1 MPPPESAVY
10 ERGDALDELG
20 SSTAKSPPVS
30 SDPTDHRLVERSDV
44 YEFSED
50 EHWAWL
56 MSLMEDGTELNQH
69 LDDLLDRVY
78 ACDPSF
84 YNLQGRRRLRGLL
97 DELNEARTY
106 VQAYERDVEELTYVF
121 AKTGQIENTASSGA
135 ELTLSSVKSTY
146 DRAYDLCLYKLDR
159 MSNGWITAS
168 NFLISIVMLVV
179 TILFWMEFR

>member
-1 MPPPESAVY
+1 MSPSDAAVY
-10 ERGDALDELG
+10 ERGDALNDVRR
-20 SSTAKSPPVS
+20 SSEDAPASEPP
-30 SDPTDHRLVERSDV
+30 LVDRIDV

-56 MSLMEDGTELNQH
+56 LSLMDDGAELNKH
-69 LDDLLDRVY
+69 LGRLLDRVY

-84 YNLQGRRRLRGLL
+84 YNLRGRRRLRSLL
-97 DELNEARTY
+97 DDLNEARTS
-106 VQAYERDVEELTYVF
+106 VQAYERDIEELAFVF
-121 AKTGQIENTASSGA
+121 AKTGKIENTAASGA
-135 ELTLSSVKSTY
+135 ELTLSSVKATY

-168 NFLISIVMLVV
+168 NFLISIIMLVV

>member
-1 MPPPESAVY
+1 MSPSESAVY
-10 ERGDALDELG
+10 ERGDALDELEL
-20 SSTAKSPPVS
+20 STENDALP
-30 SDPTDHRLVERSDV
+30 DHRLVERSDV
-44 YEFSED
+44 YEFTED

-56 MSLMEDGTELNQH
+56 MSIMEDGAELNQH
-69 LDDLLDRVY
+69 LGDLLDRVY

-84 YNLQGRRRLRGLL
+84 YSLRGRKRLHALL
-97 DELNEARTY
+97 DELNEARSY

-121 AKTGQIENTASSGA
+121 AKTGQIENTAADGA
-135 ELTLSSVKSTY
+135 ELTLSSVKTTY

-168 NFLISIVMLVV
+168 NFLISIIMLVV